1 MENLENK
8 TWVVY
13 SNDNNN
19 GLGGWDT
26 HYPKHET
33 DEDLDFWFKNN
44 QYNSMVD
51 CKQFK
56 YKEEALDYYNDMNRE
71 NE

>member
-26 HYPKHET
+26 NYPEHET
-33 DEDLDFWFKNN
+33 DEDLDFWFN
-44 QYNSMVD
+44 QNCFNSMVQ

-56 YKEEALDYYNDMNRE
+56 SKEEALDYYNDMNIE